1 MTMKLLKRKEKD
13 TVDADT
19 QKEIVAVKGRLDTVE
34 SRVKRLEQTVKVYTR
49 EA

>member
-1 MTMKLLKRKEKD
+1 MMKLLKRKEKD

-19 QKEIVAVKGRLDTVE
+19 QKEIVEVKGRLDTVE
-34 SRVKRLEQTVKVYTR
+34 KRVRLLEQTVKVYKR